1 MYVPAADKRPKI
13 RRVRVQRSDRSL
25 VEFLPAAVFPSL
37 CCEGGGDETMTT
49 RVFVGRLNYDVRE
62 RDMER
67 FFRGYGRIEDIVL
80 KNGFGF
86 VDFDDYRD
94 AEDAVRELNGKKLMG
109 ERVTVELARGMR
121 RGPPDYE
128 RGPRRFGPPTR
139 TNYQLLV
146 ENLSSSVSWQ
156 DLKDFM
162 RQAGDVT
169 YTDAHKLRR
178 HEGVVEFASYA
189 DMKNALE
196 SLDNVSLDGRR
207 IRLVETKRLQR
218 RSSRSSSGSKSPRP
232 ARRGD
237 GSRSRSRSYS
247 KSRRHKSRSSSR
259 PRRSS
264 GRRKSRSRSSSRRS
278 ASSQSRSGSKSPRRQ
293 RTAAKARSRSRSPV
307 KGRSASRSL
316 SREHADEPSVKK
328 IRRGSS
334 ADESDRAPKERN
346 GSYEDAGA
354 SGSPSRHTNE
364 N

>member
-1 MYVPAADKRPKI
+1 MV
-13 RRVRVQRSDRSL
+13 
-25 VEFLPAAVFPSL
+25 
-37 CCEGGGDETMTT
+37 T
-49 RVFVGRLNYDVRE
+49 RVFVGRLNYEVRE
-62 RDMER
+62 RDLER

-86 VDFDDYRD
+86 VDFDNHRD
-94 AEDAVRELNGKKLMG
+94 AEDAVRDLNGKRLLG

-121 RGPPDYE
+121 RGPPDYD

-189 DMKNALE
+189 DMKNAIR
-196 SLDNVSLDGRR
+196 SLDNVSLEGRR
-207 IRLVETKRLQR
+207 IRLVETKRLLR
-218 RSSRSSSGSKSPRP
+218 RSSRSCSRSRSPRP
-232 ARRGD
+232 DRRG

-247 KSRRHKSRSSSR
+247 R

-264 GRRKSRSRSSSRRS
+264 GRPKSRSSSGSGRDSVHRRSRSSSRRPS
-278 ASSQSRSGSKSPRRQ
+278 GSRSPSKSPRQLAVSTYR
-293 RTAAKARSRSRSPV
+293 RSRSKSSEARSRSRSAA
-307 KGRSASRSL
+307 KERYRSSKSPPDKRAPR
-316 SREHADEPSVKK
+316 AD
-328 IRRGSS
+328 S
-334 ADESDRAPKERN
+334 ANESDCDSAPDRN
-346 GSYEDAGA
+346 GLCEDAGRLH
-354 SGSPSRHTNE
+354 SPSGHTSE
-364 N
+364 K

>member
-1 MYVPAADKRPKI
+1 
-13 RRVRVQRSDRSL
+13 
-25 VEFLPAAVFPSL
+25 
-37 CCEGGGDETMTT
+37 MTT

-121 RGPPDYE
+121 RGPPDYD

-178 HEGVVEFASYA
+178 HEGVVEFATYA

-232 ARRGD
+232 GRRGD

-247 KSRRHKSRSSSR
+247 RSRRASSRQRSRSSSR
-259 PRRSS
+259 LRRAP

-278 ASSQSRSGSKSPRRQ
+278 ASSRSRSVSKSPRRQ

-307 KGRSASRSL
+307 KGRSGSRSL
-316 SREHADEPSVKK
+316 SRERAYEPKK
-328 IRRGSS
+328 NRRGSS
-334 ADESDRAPKERN
+334 ADESGRAFRERN
-346 GSYEDAGA
+346 GSYEDAAA
-354 SGSPSRHTNE
+354 SSSPPRHANE

>member
-1 MYVPAADKRPKI
+1 MHVPAADERPEI
-13 RRVRVQRSDRSL
+13 RRVRVHRDRSL
-25 VEFLPAAVFPSL
+25 AEFLPAVLPSL
-37 CCEGGGDETMTT
+37 CCEGGGGETMTT

-189 DMKNALE
+189 DMKNALD

-218 RSSRSSSGSKSPRP
+218 RSSSGSKSPRP
-232 ARRGD
+232 CRRGD

-247 KSRRHKSRSSSR
+247 RSRAASSRQRSRSSSR
-259 PRRSS
+259 PRRVA
-264 GRRKSRSRSSSRRS
+264 GRRKSRSRSYSGRS
-278 ASSQSRSGSKSPRRQ
+278 ASSRSRSGSKSPRRR
-293 RTAAKARSRSRSPV
+293 RTAAKARSRSRTPV

-316 SREHADEPSVKK
+316 SREREDEPSLKK
-328 IRRGSS
+328 KRRGSS
-334 ADESDRAPKERN
+334 ADDRAPKERN
-346 GSYEDAGA
+346 GSYEDAAA
-354 SGSPSRHTNE
+354 SASPSRHANE

>member
-1 MYVPAADKRPKI
+1 MA
-13 RRVRVQRSDRSL
+13 
-25 VEFLPAAVFPSL
+25 
-37 CCEGGGDETMTT
+37 T

-62 RDMER
+62 RDLER

-86 VDFDDYRD
+86 VDISDYRD
-94 AEDAVRELNGKKLMG
+94 AEDAVRDLNGKRLMG

-121 RGPPDYE
+121 RGPPDYD

-178 HEGVVEFASYA
+178 HQGVVEFASYS
-189 DMKNALE
+189 DMKNALR

-218 RSSRSSSGSKSPRP
+218 RSSRSSS
-232 ARRGD
+232 
-237 GSRSRSRSYS
+237 RSRSPRRSRS
-247 KSRRHKSRSSSR
+247 NSRQRQSSNRRRSSSGSER
-259 PRRSS
+259 ASTRR
-264 GRRKSRSRSSSRRS
+264 RSRSSSRRP
-278 ASSQSRSGSKSPRRQ
+278 SSSRSRSGSRSPRRVNNSRRSRSKSPRSP
-293 RTAAKARSRSRSPV
+293 AKRPSSRSS
-307 KGRSASRSL
+307 
-316 SREHADEPSVKK
+316 SRERRVSPDQNASGNEQPADQADCKAQENNTGPCEEA
-328 IRRGSS
+328 GSS
-334 ADESDRAPKERN
+334 H
-346 GSYEDAGA
+346 
-354 SGSPSRHTNE
+354 SPSGYAE
-364 N
+364 